1 LGERFVDIIDNTIIS
16 LLQVEGR
23 TSCEKISSI
32 VGLSVSAV
40 NERIKKLQ
48 KQGVIT
54 GWGANICPQK
64 VGLEVLSFVQVLL
77 GEKCDEKSFLS
88 EIAKIREIL
97 ECHHITGEWS
107 YLLKIRC
114 RNINHFETVLG
125 KKLKLIPGILRTHT
139 LIALSTPLER
149 TILPLELCE
158 S

>member
-1 LGERFVDIIDNTIIS
+1 VDIIDNTIIS

>member
-1 LGERFVDIIDNTIIS
+1 MDAIDKTIVS
-16 LLQVEGR
+16 LLQAEGR

-40 NERIKKLQ
+40 NERIKRLQ
-48 KQGVIT
+48 KQGIIT

-64 VGLEVLSFVQVLL
+64 VGLDVLSFVQVLL
-77 GEKCDEKSFLS
+77 GERCDEERFLA
-88 EIAKIREIL
+88 EIAKIPEIL

-107 YLLKIRC
+107 YLLKVRC

-125 KKLKLIPGILRTHT
+125 EKLKPIPGILRTHT
-139 LIALSTPLER
+139 LIALSSPLER
-149 TILPLELCE
+149 TILPLELNE

>member
-1 LGERFVDIIDNTIIS
+1 MDIIDNTIIS

-23 TSCEKISSI
+23 TSCEKLSSI

-125 KKLKLIPGILRTHT
+125 KKLKSIPGILRTHT

>member
-1 LGERFVDIIDNTIIS
+1 MDIIDNTIIS

-54 GWGANICPQK
+54 GWGVNICPQK

>member
-1 LGERFVDIIDNTIIS
+1 MDIIDNTIIS

>member
-1 LGERFVDIIDNTIIS
+1 MDAIDKTIVS
-16 LLQVEGR
+16 LLQAEGR
-23 TSCEKISSI
+23 TSCDKISSI

-40 NERIKKLQ
+40 NERIKRLQ

-64 VGLEVLSFVQVLL
+64 VGLDVLSFVQVLL
-77 GEKCDEKSFLS
+77 GERCDEKVFLA
-88 EIAKIREIL
+88 EIIKISEIL

-114 RNINHFETVLG
+114 KNIHHFETVLG
-125 KKLKLIPGILRTHT
+125 EKLKPIPGILRTHT

-149 TILPLELCE
+149 TILPLEVYE